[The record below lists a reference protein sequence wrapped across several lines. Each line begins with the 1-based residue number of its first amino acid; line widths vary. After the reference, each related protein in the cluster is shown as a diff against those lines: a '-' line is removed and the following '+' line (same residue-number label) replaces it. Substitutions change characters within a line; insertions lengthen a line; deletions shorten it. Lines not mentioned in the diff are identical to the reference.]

1 MLSDTLKEFDKI
13 YSQLWIDI
21 RNAEKNR
28 NLLNN
33 AYLLKI
39 SQY

>member
-21 RNAEKNR
+21 RNAEKKTGI
-28 NLLNN
+28 
-33 AYLLKI
+33 Y
-39 SQY
+39 